1 MAPSN
6 AIAMPS
12 GNTAWSFSRLKV
24 GKVGVGSELGIAPN
38 RECTVAT
45 SSGKTAHTIAAIET
59 AIRNDGQLG
68 RRRRS
73 ATIKTTDMIAIPI
86 VGK

>member
-24 GKVGVGSELGIAPN
+24 GKVGVGSELGI
-38 RECTVAT
+38 ECTVAT

>member
-1 MAPSN
+1 
-6 AIAMPS
+6 MPS

-24 GKVGVGSELGIAPN
+24 GKAGVGREAGIAPN

-68 RRRRS
+68 RNRRS
-73 ATIKTTDMIAIPI
+73 VTIKTTDMIAIPS